1 MVLPGSL
8 CTEESERRWA
18 PPLEGPGLCAR
29 RHPAVPRRHPLEGQ
43 RLRPAAAAPQG
54 RVHRSQLPARL
65 EHRLLLPGGI
75 RRLGQGI
82 SPDPEGQ
89 KKRLR
94 RERGNGKDTHVGH
107 RRPRPCCLA
116 QREAVAALRGPRQ
129 TEPRGGRS
137 ELVLGNSRDQRRP
150 LGKPLQAEAVPLPL
164 GSDGRAGLG
173 AHGGRPRVPCRA
185 ALGSL
190 ELGEIPKLQRS
201 RNGGEWRGRDRRVCE
216 AAVPVCAV
224 QLGARHEELQKLVRV
239 LPEIKLKGARAAVG
253 PFQPSRL
260 LPACRDYWTYPGS
273 LTTPP
278 LSESVTWIIQ
288 KQPIEVAQDQLA
300 AFRTLLSSAL
310 GEEERSMVD
319 NYRPLQ
325 PLMNREVRSSFQA
338 AEGEGRGPNASSRP
352 PDSWMSRCPGAAVT
366 YDHKPAN

>member
-82 SPDPEGQ
+82 
-89 KKRLR
+89 
-94 RERGNGKDTHVGH
+94 
-107 RRPRPCCLA
+107 
-116 QREAVAALRGPRQ
+116 
-129 TEPRGGRS
+129 
-137 ELVLGNSRDQRRP
+137 RDQRRP